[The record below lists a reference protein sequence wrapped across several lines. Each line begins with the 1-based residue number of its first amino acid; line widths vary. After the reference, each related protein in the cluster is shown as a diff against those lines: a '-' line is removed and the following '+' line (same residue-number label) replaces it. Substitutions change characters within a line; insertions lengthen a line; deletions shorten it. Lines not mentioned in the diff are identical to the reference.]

1 MAEITK
7 AAVASWNSAQT
18 RAQFGTIT
26 WLRWRIFRNG
36 LQKKGK
42 FGDLLAVVI
51 MVPIFL
57 GVIVFPSIA
66 AGFGAWYFV
75 SHGKLDR
82 LALIF
87 WGIFAFCQFTS
98 IQLGQPGTTFDP
110 TELIRFPL
118 SFPRYAA
125 VRTFFGLL
133 SPSNIVSTLMSLAVA
148 VGITVADPSLMPY
161 ALVAL
166 AAFALVNIFFTRM
179 LFAWVDRWLSTRRAR
194 EIFTGLIVIGSL
206 GFQYVN
212 FTLNP
217 AFQNGRHAN
226 AANAARMASALRYYH
241 RAEPVLSVL
250 PPGLTTSAIK
260 AAHLGQQGMFSA
272 EVLGIL
278 AFASLFFA
286 IFATR
291 LHKEFH
297 GENLSDVANAVS
309 ETSVKKPAVAVPAS
323 VVSTH
328 SMRFGAPQ
336 TIAAVL
342 KKEFISL
349 RRNTGIFYSLV
360 APLVMVVLFANMR
373 AGRTPSFIL
382 FPAAVAYTL
391 LGIAPLCFNSLGAE
405 AAGIQFYFLAPV
417 KMRDVFL
424 AKNLMSVALA
434 LIEFIA
440 VFAAITYISHAP
452 SAAMTLAVLLWA
464 AFTMFVTLAVGN
476 RRSVTAPKK
485 IDMTKVA
492 NKQASPLSAFM
503 GIGLLLLCAA
513 LGAGVVLAAMY
524 FDQPWIMPP
533 AMLVLAVAG
542 SFIYVHSLG
551 TMDRL
556 LADHRDTLSETLCK
570 S

>member
-1 MAEITK
+1 MAEITR
-7 AAVASWNSAQT
+7 AAVASWTSAQT

-36 LQKKGK
+36 LRRNGK
-42 FGDLLAVVI
+42 FGDFLAVLV

-75 SHGKLDR
+75 SHGKFDR
-82 LALIF
+82 LGLIF

-133 SPSNIVSTLMSLAVA
+133 SPSNIVSTLMSFAVV
-148 VGITVADPSLMPY
+148 VGITVADRSLMLY
-161 ALVAL
+161 ALAAL

-206 GFQYVN
+206 GFQYLN

-217 AFQNGRHAN
+217 AFQHGRHAN
-226 AANAARMASALRYYH
+226 AANAARMASAISYYH
-241 RAEPVLSVL
+241 RAEPVLSAL

-260 AAHLGQQGMFSA
+260 AAHLGHQGMFIA

-291 LHKEFH
+291 LYKEFH

-309 ETSVKKPAVAVPAS
+309 KTFVKKPTVAVPAS
-323 VVSTH
+323 VVSTY

-342 KKEFISL
+342 GKEFISL

-373 AGRTPSFIL
+373 AGRTPSFFL
-382 FPAAVAYTL
+382 FPAAVTYTL
-391 LGIAPLCFNSLGAE
+391 MGIAPLCFNSLGAE
-405 AAGIQFYFLAPV
+405 GAGIQFYFLAPV

-424 AKNLMSVALA
+424 AKNLISVALA
-434 LIEFIA
+434 LVEFIA
-440 VFAAITYISHAP
+440 VFAAITYVAHAP

-485 IDMTKVA
+485 IDMAKVA

-503 GIGLLLLCAA
+503 SIGLLLLCAA

-542 SFIYVHSLG
+542 FFIYLHNLG

-556 LADHRDTLSETLCK
+556 FADHRDTLSETLCK